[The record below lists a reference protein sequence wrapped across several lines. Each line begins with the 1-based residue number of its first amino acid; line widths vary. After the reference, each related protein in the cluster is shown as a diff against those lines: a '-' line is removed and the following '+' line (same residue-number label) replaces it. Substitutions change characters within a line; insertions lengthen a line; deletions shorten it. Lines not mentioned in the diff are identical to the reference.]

1 VEVATAANA
10 AVTAGATL
18 CCMVTV
24 REIGS
29 GAVMGTNRRS
39 YSCRDLTTIPAVQG
53 SIMRIAGEELERVA
67 VDNVLMMIVD
77 LRRKEG

>member
-1 VEVATAANA
+1 MH
-10 AVTAGATL
+10 
-18 CCMVTV
+18 CCN
-24 REIGS
+24 INKS
-29 GAVMGTNRRS
+29 RRGGFFLVHLV
-39 YSCRDLTTIPAVQG
+39 DLTTIPAVQG